1 MRKFYVFFI
10 LCFCAVSYGQINFF
24 KNSADIDFVTQPN
37 IKDYELESYNTMS
50 EINNQGE
57 YQINY
62 PIFRIFK
69 NDIIKPNLYYTSSN
83 IKINDWGEEVGMG
96 WGTNLTPV
104 IYRSIYG
111 IPDDVAQNKLNL
123 EGVGVLN
130 LSTAQKINSYKK
142 SLYENSDFYDGELDR
157 FHLSIYGLNCEFI
170 ISNNAIEFFNNNNN
184 LRGNILSSNP
194 YVFEII
200 DGSGT
205 KYIFG
210 ENGTNSKI
218 EYDRENQCDQEAS
231 PHNFPLYTKF
241 FISKIILV
249 NNDVINFEYESIDNM
264 HYINHYVEAFTF
276 KDRQYPNDLVFS
288 CSELYF
294 ANDINCL
301 KRVYENSKYL
311 KKISAKEFN
320 INLSYDTR
328 LDKNKAKILRKIDV
342 TNLFN
347 EVIEVSKF
355 NYEKVTSQGVN
366 LYQNTILPINDLEG
380 TDKRYFLKEFSQ
392 GNNNN
397 TFKRYTF
404 NYNQPEKL
412 PMRFSKDQDLY
423 GIFNARRNSSMLPS
437 QFITNDYLLYA
448 SSNNLTV
455 IPKGNRKP
463 NAQTSVYGLLN
474 SVEFPTGGKEL
485 IEYEQNKI
493 ADVSEKYSSNS
504 NYVYNNANG
513 YKQGSVILL
522 NSNYN
527 HKVDYQVDVLYNGI
541 EELEDSDG
549 DMFNLQYQIW
559 DNTTNSQVSPIKM
572 LVPYENGVYPEFI
585 NGSFDAIQGHTYS
598 IKYWISGKNVYFF
611 HTVKYLSGTENVW
624 VDYYGSRVKH
634 IIRVNGEKRNK
645 FSIKYNEFSK
655 INNQLTMSDN
665 YSINKTEIDG
675 SSHISL
681 HFDKGIY
688 YGCDYQDHDFILPTP
703 EIVYYYRISSD
714 SNTNLNH
721 FNNKYIAYSHIAVI
735 DESQKT
741 FSGKF
746 YDTTKNRYGTLMYE
760 SSQRNFGTMDNSGRN
775 SGQLIAEYFG
785 MIKNQNI
792 ILDKYKKFNYSSQFL
807 KSFPNYILTSEYDE
821 VLTNTI
827 SRIMTPISLTKYNL
841 IQDQRFLKSIETE
854 EYNKSQS
861 FIHNTQNT
869 YELEDGKIYKKS
881 EVHFNSVNNYKIEY
895 LYPKDAFNLTSDP
908 IYNALVSKNR
918 VNEVIIEKK
927 YNNGKII
934 SSQITKP
941 ANFNGL
947 ILDNEIY
954 FSKGNLNLS
963 DNLLNFKIKTVLNY
977 DIYGNVTEFKDE
989 KGETN
994 VIIWGYNNIYPISFI
1009 KNVTLSQIPTSL
1021 INQLQQHSN
1030 VGDTAA
1036 LLSDFTQLRSLLS
1049 KSQVVSYTYKPLV
1062 GITAEIN
1069 PNGLL
1074 KTYTYD
1080 EFNNLLNIKD
1090 HLGNTIKEIE
1100 NKYKTSN

>member
-1 MRKFYVFFI
+1 MRKFLVFFI
-10 LCFCAVSYGQINFF
+10 ICFCACSYGQTNFF

-37 IKDYELESYNTMS
+37 IKDFEFESYNKIS

-57 YQINY
+57 YQISY
-62 PIFRIFK
+62 PIFRIF
-69 NDIIKPNLYYTSSN
+69 NDNIIKPNLYYTSSN
-83 IKINDWGEEVGMG
+83 IKVNDWGEEIGMG

-111 IPDDVAQNKLNL
+111 IPDDVAQNKLDL
-123 EGVGVLN
+123 EGVGLLD

-142 SLYENSDFYDGELDR
+142 SLYENSNFYDGEKDR
-157 FHLSIYGLNCEFI
+157 FYLSIYGLNCEFI
-170 ISNNAIEFFNNNNN
+170 ISNNTMEFFNNNNN
-184 LRGNILSSNP
+184 LIGNILSSNP

-231 PHNFPLYTKF
+231 PHSFPLYTKF
-241 FISKIILV
+241 FISKIILG

-264 HYINHYVEAFTF
+264 HYINDYVEAYTF
-276 KDRQYPNDLVFS
+276 KDKQYPNDMVFL
-288 CSELYF
+288 CSNLYF
-294 ANDINCL
+294 TNNINCL
-301 KRVYENSKYL
+301 KRVYENTKYL
-311 KKISAKEFN
+311 KKISSKEFN

-328 LDKNKAKILRKIDV
+328 LDKNKAKILRKINV

-355 NYEKVTSQGVN
+355 NYEIVTSQGVN
-366 LYQNTILPINDLEG
+366 LYRNTILPINYLEG

-412 PMRFSKDQDLY
+412 PMRFSKAQDLY
-423 GIFNARRNSSMLPS
+423 GIFNASGNSSMLPGKY
-437 QFITNDYLLYA
+437 ITNDYLHYA
-448 SSNNLTV
+448 SSNNLTT
-455 IPKGNRKP
+455 IPKGNRQP
-463 NAQTSVYGLLN
+463 NAQASMYGLLN

-485 IEYEQNKI
+485 IEYEQNKVP
-493 ADVSEKYSSNS
+493 DVVDKYSNNS
-504 NYVYNNANG
+504 DYVYNNANG
-513 YKQGSVILL
+513 YKQGSVIIL
-522 NSNYN
+522 NSNYS
-527 HKVDYQVDVLYNGI
+527 HKVEYQVDVLYNGT

-549 DMFNLQYQIW
+549 EMFNLQYQIW

-572 LVPYENGVYPEFI
+572 LVPYENGGYPEFI
-585 NGSFDAIQGHTYS
+585 NGSFDALQGHTYS
-598 IKYWISGKNVYFF
+598 IKYWISGENVYFF
-611 HTVKYLSGTENVW
+611 HIVKYLSGTENIW
-624 VDYYGSRVKH
+624 ADYYGSRVKD
-634 IIRVNGEKRNK
+634 ITKVNGEKQNK
-645 FSIKYNEFSK
+645 FNIKYTEFSK
-655 INNQLTMSDN
+655 TNNQLTMSDN
-665 YSINKTEIDG
+665 FSMNKSEIDG
-675 SSHISL
+675 WNYISL
-681 HFDKGIY
+681 HYDKGYY
-688 YGCDYQDHDFILPTP
+688 YGCDFESGNNPAE
-703 EIVYYYRISSD
+703 EIVYYYRITSN

-721 FNNKYIAYSHIAVI
+721 FNNKYIAYSHITVI
-735 DESQKT
+735 DETLKT

-746 YDTTKNRYGTLMYE
+746 YNTTKNEYGSLMYQ

-775 SGQLIAEYFG
+775 SGRLVEEYFG

-792 ILDKYKKFNYSSQFL
+792 ILDKYKKYNYSSQFS

-821 VLTNTI
+821 VLTNTV
-827 SRIMTPISLTKYNL
+827 SRIMTPINLTKYNL
-841 IQDQRFLKSIETE
+841 IQDHSFLKNIETE
-854 EYNKSQS
+854 EYNNSQS
-861 FIHNTQNT
+861 FIHKTQNT
-869 YELEDGKIYKKS
+869 YEFEDGKIYKKS
-881 EVHFNSVNNYKIEY
+881 EAHSNSINNYKVEY
-895 LYPKDAFNLTSDP
+895 LYPKDAFRLTSDQ
-908 IYNALVSKNR
+908 IFNELVLKNKI
-918 VNEVIIEKK
+918 NEVIVKK
-927 YNNGKII
+927 DYNNGKII
-934 SSQITKP
+934 SSQIAKP

-947 ILDNEIY
+947 ILNKELY
-954 FSKGNLNLS
+954 FSKDNLNLT

-977 DIYGNVTEFKDE
+977 DIYGNITEFKNE

-1009 KNVTLSQIPTSL
+1009 KNVTLSQVSTSL

-1030 VGDTAA
+1030 AGNTVA
-1036 LLSDFTQLRSLLS
+1036 LLNDFTQLRSLLP

-1062 GITAEIN
+1062 GITTEIN
-1069 PNGLL
+1069 PNGLY

-1080 EFNNLLNIKD
+1080 EYNNLLNIKD
-1090 HLGNTIKEIE
+1090 HLGNIISEIE